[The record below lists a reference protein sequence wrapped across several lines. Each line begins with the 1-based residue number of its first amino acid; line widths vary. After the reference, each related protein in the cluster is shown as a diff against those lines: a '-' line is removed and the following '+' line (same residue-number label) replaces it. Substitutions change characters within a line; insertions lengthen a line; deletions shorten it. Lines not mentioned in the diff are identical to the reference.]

1 MLRFSDSPL
10 NYQQTL
16 CSRSDDGLSCY
27 IGPSKR
33 CGGRRGT
40 RNVSDLPPVYGGR
53 VLHVHLDDGTHEIE
67 SIDPADARRFLGGNG
82 FAAKAVH
89 ESVPVDADPFDPEN
103 VLAFTVGPMNGTPF
117 QSTSR
122 GVVGFVSPQTNGF
135 FDSTFG
141 GTFPRAQKTT
151 GFESVVLHGSAD
163 DLSYV
168 HVDEDG
174 AEVVSAADLS
184 GLDTYETCAEV
195 ESRAVEHADAD
206 AEDVHVIAAGP
217 AGENLVRFACLLHDS
232 EMREGVAGRGGAG
245 AVLGSKNVKAVA
257 IEEGD
262 FRPDPVADGD
272 LRELAGGRMGPLMAE
287 TEMLQD
293 YGTSGLVNPINEMG
307 KLGRR
312 NNRVEQA
319 PDEDAEA
326 ISGERLREEYVTED
340 TTCANCAVACGK
352 HVTVEGEGITEAKI
366 PEFESLFATATMTD
380 VFDIERVMEANDRCD
395 RLGMDTISWGVT
407 VAFARECHD
416 EGLLS
421 DDDSPHLGFGDADGL
436 VELARQTA
444 HREGFGD
451 RLAEGSFRLA
461 ADLDDEAER
470 YLHGVKGLEFA
481 AHSPRGLK
489 GMSIGYA
496 TATRGGSHHDTRPT
510 LQYDGEHDE
519 TTEGTPEFAARTQH
533 FTALGDSL
541 TQCRFVSEGGWGK
554 RVTDRYRDAIN
565 AATGWDLS
573 TDEVERIGERVY
585 NLERLINVE
594 RGVARRE
601 TDTLSHR
608 VMHEPIPDGPA
619 EGMYCPPEELDAMLD
634 EYYAFRGWDDDG
646 VPTAERLDA
655 LGMAELA
662 D

>member
-1 MLRFSDSPL
+1 M
-10 NYQQTL
+10 
-16 CSRSDDGLSCY
+16 
-27 IGPSKR
+27 
-33 CGGRRGT
+33 
-40 RNVSDLPPVYGGR
+40 SDLPPVYGGR
-53 VLHVHLDDGTHEIE
+53 ILHVHLDEGPHEIE
-67 SIDPADARRFLGGNG
+67 TVDPADAKRFLGGNG

-89 ESVPVDADPFDPEN
+89 EGVPADADPFDPEN

-151 GFESVVLHGSAD
+151 GFEAVVLHGAAD
-163 DLSYV
+163 NLSYV
-168 HVDEDG
+168 RVDADG
-174 AEVVSAADLS
+174 AEVVPAADLA
-184 GLDTYETCAEV
+184 GLDTYKTCAEV
-195 ESRAVEHADAD
+195 TSRVADGGPDAD
-206 AEDVHVIAAGP
+206 DVHAIATGP

-262 FRPDPVADGD
+262 FRPDPAADGD
-272 LRELAGGRMGPLMAE
+272 LRDLVGGRMGPLMAE
-287 TEMLQD
+287 TEMLQE

-312 NNRVEQA
+312 NNRVEQSSDA
-319 PDEDAEA
+319 DAEA
-326 ISGERLREEYVTED
+326 ISGERLRAEYVTED

-352 HVTVEGEGITEAKI
+352 HVTVESEGVTDGKI
-366 PEFESLFATATMTD
+366 PEFESLFGTATMTD
-380 VFDIERVMEANDRCD
+380 VFDIERVMKANDLCD
-395 RLGMDTISWGVT
+395 RLGLDTVSWGVS
-407 VAFARECHD
+407 VAFARECYD

-421 DDDSPHLGFGDADGL
+421 DDDSPHLAFGDADGL
-436 VELARQTA
+436 VELARRTA

-461 ADLDDEAER
+461 AELDDEAEQ

-541 TQCRFVSEGGWGK
+541 TQCRFVSEAGWGK

-619 EGMYCPPEELDAMLD
+619 EGMYCPPDELDAMLD
-634 EYYAFRGWDDDG
+634 EYYEYRGWDDDG
-646 VPTAERLDA
+646 VPTAERLDD

>member
-1 MLRFSDSPL
+1 VSA
-10 NYQQTL
+10 
-16 CSRSDDGLSCY
+16 
-27 IGPSKR
+27 
-33 CGGRRGT
+33 
-40 RNVSDLPPVYGGR
+40 SDLPPVYGGR
-53 VLHVHLDDGTHEIE
+53 ELHVHLDEGDDAIE
-67 SIDPADARRFLGGNG
+67 TIDPEDARRFLGGNG

-89 ESVPVDADPFDPEN
+89 DHVPADADPFDPEN
-103 VLAFTVGPMNGTPF
+103 VAAFTVGPMNGTPF

-151 GFESVVLHGSAD
+151 GFESIVLHGAAD
-163 DLSYV
+163 ELSYV
-168 HVDEDG
+168 HVDSEG
-174 AEVVSAADLS
+174 ADVVPAPDLA

-195 ESRAVEHADAD
+195 EALASEHADG
-206 AEDVHVIAAGP
+206 DVHVIAAGP

-245 AVLGSKNVKAVA
+245 AVLGSKNVKAVV

-262 FRPDPVADGD
+262 FRAEPAADGD
-272 LRELAGGRMGPLMAE
+272 LRELVGSRMGPLMKE

-293 YGTSGLVNPINEMG
+293 YGTAGLVNPINEMG
-307 KLGRR
+307 KLGRQ
-312 NNRVEQA
+312 NNRVEHS
-319 PDEDAEA
+319 PREEAEA
-326 ISGERLREEYVTED
+326 ISGELIREEYVTED

-352 HVTVEGEGITEAKI
+352 HVTVESEGVVDAKI
-366 PEFESLFATATMTD
+366 PEFESLFGTATMTD
-380 VFDIERVMEANDRCD
+380 TFDIERVIKANDLCD
-395 RLGMDTISWGVT
+395 RLGMDTISWGVS
-407 VAFARECHD
+407 VAFARECYD
-416 EGLLS
+416 EGLLT
-421 DDDSPHLGFGDADGL
+421 DDDSPHLAFGDADGL
-436 VELARQTA
+436 VELARRTA
-444 HREGFGD
+444 RREGFGD

-496 TATRGGSHHDTRPT
+496 TSTRGGSHHDTRPT
-510 LQYDGEHDE
+510 PQYDGEHAE
-519 TTEGTPEFAARTQH
+519 TTEGTPAFAARTQH

-541 TQCRFVSEGGWGK
+541 TQCRFVSEGGYDK
-554 RVTDRYRDAIN
+554 RVTHRYRDAIN
-565 AATGWDLS
+565 AATGWELS
-573 TDEVERIGERVY
+573 TDEVERIGERIY

-619 EGMYCPPEELDAMLD
+619 EGMYCPPEELAAMLD
-634 EYYAFRGWDDDG
+634 EYYEFRGWDDDG
-646 VPTAERLDA
+646 IPTTERLDA
-655 LGMAELA
+655 LDMAELA

>member
-1 MLRFSDSPL
+1 VSDA
-10 NYQQTL
+10 
-16 CSRSDDGLSCY
+16 
-27 IGPSKR
+27 
-33 CGGRRGT
+33 
-40 RNVSDLPPVYGGR
+40 DLPPVYGGR
-53 VLHVHLDDGTHEIE
+53 ELHVHLGERDHHVEA
-67 SIDPADARRFLGGNG
+67 IDPADARRFLGGNG

-89 ESVPVDADPFDPEN
+89 EHVPTDADPFDPAN
-103 VLAFTVGPMNGTPF
+103 VVAFAVGPMNGTPF

-151 GFESVVLHGSAD
+151 GFESVVLHGAAD
-163 DLSYV
+163 QLSYV
-168 HVDEDG
+168 HVDADG
-174 AEVVSAADLS
+174 ARVVSAPQLA

-195 ESRAVEHADAD
+195 GDRAAAD
-206 AEDVHVIAAGP
+206 AENDVHVVAIGP
-217 AGENLVRFACLLHDS
+217 AGENRVRFACLLHDS

-245 AVLGSKNVKAVA
+245 AVLGSKRVKAVA
-257 IEEGD
+257 VEEGA
-262 FRPDPVADGD
+262 FRPDPAADAD
-272 LRELAGGRMGPLMAE
+272 LRKLVGERMAPLME
-287 TEMLQD
+287 GTEMLQE
-293 YGTSGLVNPINEMG
+293 YGTAGLVNPINEMG

-312 NNRVEQA
+312 NNRIERA
-319 PDEDAEA
+319 PREAAES
-326 ISGERLREEYVTED
+326 ISGELLREAYVTED

-352 HVTVEGEGITEAKI
+352 RVTVESEGVVDAKI
-366 PEFESLFATATMTD
+366 PEFESLFGTATMTD
-380 VFDIERVMEANDRCD
+380 TFDVERVVAANDRCD

-421 DDDSPHLGFGDADGL
+421 DDDCPHLGFGDADGL
-436 VELARQTA
+436 VELATLTA

-461 ADLDDEAER
+461 AELDDAAER
-470 YLHGVKGLEFA
+470 YLHGTKGLEFA

-496 TATRGGSHHDTRPT
+496 TSTRGGSHHDTRPT
-510 LQYDGEHDE
+510 LQYDGEHAE
-519 TTEGTPEFAARTQH
+519 TTEGTPAFAARTQH

-541 TQCRFVSEGGWGK
+541 TQCRFVSEGGYDA

-573 TDEVERIGERVY
+573 TAEVERIGERIY

-594 RGVARRE
+594 RGVACRE

-608 VMHEPIPDGPA
+608 VMHDPVPDGPA
-619 EGMYCPPEELDAMLD
+619 EGMYCPPEELSAMLD
-634 EYYAFRGWDDDG
+634 EYYDFRGWDENG

-655 LGMAELA
+655 LDMTELA

>member
-1 MLRFSDSPL
+1 MPE
-10 NYQQTL
+10 
-16 CSRSDDGLSCY
+16 
-27 IGPSKR
+27 
-33 CGGRRGT
+33 
-40 RNVSDLPPVYGGR
+40 SDLPPVYGGES
-53 VLHVHLDDGTHEIE
+53 LHVHLDEGASEVDA
-67 SIDPADARRFLGGNG
+67 IDAADARRFLGGNG
-82 FAAKAVH
+82 FAAQAVH
-89 ESVPVDADPFDPEN
+89 DHVPADADPFDPEN
-103 VLAFTVGPMNGTPF
+103 VVAFSVGPMNGTPF

-151 GFESVVLHGSAD
+151 GFERIVLHGAAD
-163 DLSYV
+163 ELSYV
-168 HVDEDG
+168 HVDDEG
-174 AEVVSAADLS
+174 ARVVPAPALA

-195 ESRAVEHADAD
+195 EALAAADATS
-206 AEDVHVIAAGP
+206 DVHVIAAGP

-257 IEEGD
+257 IEEGE
-262 FRPDPVADGD
+262 FRPEPAADGD
-272 LRELAGGRMGPLMAE
+272 LRSLVGSRMQPLME
-287 TEMLQD
+287 GTEMLQE
-293 YGTSGLVNPINEMG
+293 YGTAGLVNPINEMG

-312 NNRVEQA
+312 NNRVEQS
-319 PDEDAEA
+319 PREEAEA
-326 ISGERLREEYVTED
+326 ISGELIREEYVTED

-352 HVTVEGEGITEAKI
+352 HVTVESEGVTDAKI
-366 PEFESLFATATMTD
+366 PEFESLFGTATMTD
-380 VFDIERVMEANDRCD
+380 VFDVERVIKANDRCD
-395 RLGMDTISWGVT
+395 RLGMDTISWGVS
-407 VAFARECHD
+407 VAFARDCYD

-421 DDDSPHLGFGDADGL
+421 DDDCPHLAFGDADGL
-436 VELARQTA
+436 VELARRTA

-470 YLHGVKGLEFA
+470 YLHGTKGLEFA

-496 TATRGGSHHDTRPT
+496 TSTRGGSHHDTRPT
-510 LQYDGEHDE
+510 LQYDGEHAE
-519 TTEGTPEFAARTQH
+519 TTEGTPAFAARTQH

-541 TQCRFVSEGGWGK
+541 TQCRFVSEGGYDK

-565 AATGWDLS
+565 AATGWELS
-573 TDEVERIGERVY
+573 TDEVERIGERIY

-619 EGMYCPPEELDAMLD
+619 EGMYCPPEELSAMLD

-646 VPTAERLDA
+646 VPTPERLDA
-655 LGMAELA
+655 LDMAELA

>member
-1 MLRFSDSPL
+1 MSE
-10 NYQQTL
+10 T
-16 CSRSDDGLSCY
+16 
-27 IGPSKR
+27 
-33 CGGRRGT
+33 
-40 RNVSDLPPVYGGR
+40 DLPSVYGGET
-53 VLHVHLDDGTHEIE
+53 LHVHLDTGE
-67 SIDPADARRFLGGNG
+67 SETEPIDPGDARRFLGGNG
-82 FAAKAVH
+82 FAVKAVH
-89 ESVPVDADPFDPEN
+89 DHVPSDADPLDPEN
-103 VLAFTVGPMNGTPF
+103 ILAFTVGPMNGTPF

-122 GVVGFVSPQTNGF
+122 GVVGFVSPQTDGF

-151 GFESVVLHGSAD
+151 GFESVVLHDAAA

-168 HVDEDG
+168 RIGEDG
-174 AEVVSAADLS
+174 AEVVPAPDLA

-195 ESRAVEHADAD
+195 GDRIAADDGVD

-262 FRPDPVADGD
+262 FRPDPAADGELRD
-272 LRELAGGRMGPLMAE
+272 LVGGRMGPLMAE
-287 TEMLQD
+287 TEMLQN

-319 PDEDAEA
+319 SREEAEA
-326 ISGERLREEYVTED
+326 ISGERIREEYVTED

-352 HVTVEGEGITEAKI
+352 HVTVESEGVTDGKI
-366 PEFESLFATATMTD
+366 PEFESLFGTATMTD
-380 VFDIERVMEANDRCD
+380 VFDVERVMKANDLCD
-395 RLGMDTISWGVT
+395 RLGMDTISWGVS
-407 VAFARECHD
+407 VAFARECYD
-416 EGLLS
+416 EGLLT
-421 DDDSPHLGFGDADGL
+421 DDDSPYLDFGDADGL
-436 VELARQTA
+436 VELARRTA

-461 ADLDDEAER
+461 AELDDEAEH

-510 LQYDGEHDE
+510 LQYDGEHAE
-519 TTEGTPEFAARTQH
+519 TTEGTPEFAARIQH

-573 TDEVERIGERVY
+573 TDDVEGIGERIY
-585 NLERLINVE
+585 NLERLVNVE

-608 VMHEPIPDGPA
+608 VMHEPIPEGPS
-619 EGMYCPPEELDAMLD
+619 EGMYCPPEELDRMLD
-634 EYYAFRGWDDDG
+634 EYYDFRGWDDDG
-646 VPTAERLDA
+646 VPTAARLDS
-655 LGMAELA
+655 LGIGEYA